1 MSEYIAGSAGRCPFG
16 HLSFFLSYDPELRPV
31 GNQRVLLEVFSGSY
45 LKQVNPVP
53 LSPYLAPLA
62 RVDPVVEARSLVPA
76 HPTLHVEA
84 AA

>member
-1 MSEYIAGSAGRCPFG
+1 M
-16 HLSFFLSYDPELRPV
+16 
-31 GNQRVLLEVFSGSY
+31 LEVFSGSY

-62 RVDPVVEARSLVPA
+62 RVDPVVEARGLVPA